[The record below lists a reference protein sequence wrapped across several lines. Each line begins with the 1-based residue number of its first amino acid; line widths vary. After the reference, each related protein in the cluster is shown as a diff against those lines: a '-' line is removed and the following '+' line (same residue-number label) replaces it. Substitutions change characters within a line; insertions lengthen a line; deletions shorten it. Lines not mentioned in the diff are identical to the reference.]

1 MVWRSRCGAV
11 FGAALALA
19 VAAGCTP
26 SPSSALTPSAS
37 AATSAT
43 TAAASASPTATP
55 TPTPTWSADQAAAI
69 EAVNNFTDAE
79 DRIGADPSAFTEKQ
93 MTDLLSEFSGG
104 EVLEAT
110 VRWHLLLKKNGY
122 RLLGAMKILSTN
134 ATKPADNGR
143 GIEVAVTRCQD
154 QRQGTVVDKDG
165 KPVTG
170 DDFEFSEYNLRQF
183 AVRRPTGEAAFRVFG
198 FATINGKCP

>member
-1 MVWRSRCGAV
+1 M
-11 FGAALALA
+11 
-19 VAAGCTP
+19 
-26 SPSSALTPSAS
+26 
-37 AATSAT
+37 
-43 TAAASASPTATP
+43 
-55 TPTPTWSADQAAAI
+55 AAI

-122 RLLGAMKILSTN
+122 RLIGAMEILGTN

-143 GIEVAVTRCQD
+143 GVEVAVTRCQD
-154 QRQGTVVDKDG
+154 QRKGKVVDKDG
-165 KPVTG
+165 RPVTG